1 MRVELTYIPAE
12 YWNEKISG
20 FELISKGKDL
30 PKNSSFFLLWI
41 PLNQS
46 EEQLIKNVKFVFPS
60 IPANKLLSCKIKLA
74 LPLDSNNNQ
83 KNSKKLFGVEDVIG
97 KIMPIAPAVKLLY
110 QLEIIE
116 SHDRSIRHHSNSI
129 KTWAFLTKLIF

>member
-74 LPLDSNNNQ
+74 LPLD
-83 KNSKKLFGVEDVIG
+83 
-97 KIMPIAPAVKLLY
+97 
-110 QLEIIE
+110 
-116 SHDRSIRHHSNSI
+116 
-129 KTWAFLTKLIF
+129 